1 MLAPTVSLSSISVII
16 PRSKLSPTGKEPF
29 GIESSIETGSDA
41 PNSISASIR
50 VLASVPCNL
59 PLTLSVCTSARPI
72 SRLALKPAKLF
83 CPNGIIPGLSINP
96 FE

>member
-1 MLAPTVSLSSISVII
+1 MLAPTVSLSSISVIT

-72 SRLALKPAKLF
+72 SRLDLKPA
-83 CPNGIIPGLSINP
+83 
-96 FE
+96 